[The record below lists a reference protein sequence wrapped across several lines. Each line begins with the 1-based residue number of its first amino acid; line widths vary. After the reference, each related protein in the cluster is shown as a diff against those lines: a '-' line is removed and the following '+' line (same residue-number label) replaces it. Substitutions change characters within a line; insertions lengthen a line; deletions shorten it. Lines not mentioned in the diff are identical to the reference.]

1 MKYYEH
7 SSVLKFPWEQVAQG
21 IWQRYPNPESSH
33 VLSEDTVVR
42 EVVGGVLHSKR
53 LLTKT
58 NRMPKWGERIINAR
72 HVNVIE
78 ESVVDPGKRE
88 MCTYTRNVG
97 LTKVMTCV
105 ERVLYR
111 PCPDNPQWTVAER
124 KAWIASRIFGFGYAI
139 QTFGVERYKKNI
151 QKTTMG
157 FSYTLSRLFPDT
169 AAPTDPIHTHHPSL
183 EERKQR
189 VYSSPRDSAVNP
201 QIAHSSHCSSRYST
215 EPQHLSQ
222 SRVFEMVE

>member
-1 MKYYEH
+1 MKYYEN
-7 SSVLKFPWEQVAQG
+7 SSVLKFSWDQVAQG

-42 EVVGGVLHSKR
+42 KVVGGQLHSKR

-58 NRMPKWGERIINAR
+58 NRMPKWGERIISAR

-78 ESVVDPGKRE
+78 E
-88 MCTYTRNVG
+88 NVG

-105 ERVLYR
+105 EKVMYR
-111 PCPDNPQWTVAER
+111 PCPENPQWTVAER
-124 KAWIASRIFGFGYAI
+124 KAWIDSKIFGLSYAI

-151 QKTTMG
+151 QKSNLG
-157 FSYTLSRLFPDT
+157 FSYALNRLFPN
-169 AAPTDPIHTHHPSL
+169 ASAPTDPALPYQPSL

-189 VYSSPRDSAVNP
+189 LKEAARETAKRAKELAQEKAGPIYAACEGVKS
-201 QIAHSSHCSSRYST
+201 
-215 EPQHLSQ
+215 
-222 SRVFEMVE
+222 

>member
-1 MKYYEH
+1 MKYYEN
-7 SSVLKFPWEQVAQG
+7 SSVLKFSWDQVAQG

-42 EVVGGVLHSKR
+42 NVVGGQLHSTR

-58 NRMPKWGERIINAR
+58 NRMPKWGERIISAR

-78 ESVVDPGKRE
+78 ESIVDPEKKE
-88 MCTYTRNVG
+88 LCTYTRNVG

-105 ERVLYR
+105 EKVMYR
-111 PCPDNPQWTVAER
+111 PCPDNPQWTVADR
-124 KAWIASRIFGFGYAI
+124 KAWIDSKIFGLSYAI

-151 QKTTMG
+151 QKTNLG
-157 FSYTLSRLFPDT
+157 FSYALNRLFPD
-169 AAPTDPIHTHHPSL
+169 ASAPADPALPYQPSL

-189 VYSSPRDSAVNP
+189 LKEAARETAKRAKELAQEKAGPIYAACEGVKS
-201 QIAHSSHCSSRYST
+201 
-215 EPQHLSQ
+215 
-222 SRVFEMVE
+222 

>member
-1 MKYYEH
+1 MKYYENN
-7 SSVLKFPWEQVAQG
+7 SVLKFPWEQVAQG

-42 EVVGGVLHSKR
+42 KVVGRELHSKR

-78 ESVVDPGKRE
+78 ESVVNPDKRE
-88 MCTYTRNVG
+88 LCTYTRNVG

-105 ERVLYR
+105 EKVIYR
-111 PCPDNPQWTVAER
+111 PSTENPSWTVAER
-124 KAWIASRIFGFGYAI
+124 KAWIDSKIFGFGYAI

-151 QKTTMG
+151 QKTNLG
-157 FSYTLSRLFPDT
+157 FSYALSRLFPDPSMP
-169 AAPTDPIHTHHPSL
+169 ADPAHSHHPSL

-189 VYSSPRDSAVNP
+189 LKEAARETAKRAKELAQEKAGPIYAACEGVKS
-201 QIAHSSHCSSRYST
+201 
-215 EPQHLSQ
+215 
-222 SRVFEMVE
+222 